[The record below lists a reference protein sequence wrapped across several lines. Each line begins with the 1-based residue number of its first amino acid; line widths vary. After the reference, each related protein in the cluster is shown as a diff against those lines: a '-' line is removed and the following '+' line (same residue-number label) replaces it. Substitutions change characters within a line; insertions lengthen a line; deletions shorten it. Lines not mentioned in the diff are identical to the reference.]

1 MNDHL
6 MQMGGV
12 THNEIEPPHYWQEI
26 KKIAQRLNVP
36 PGTSNEVD
44 IIMANGEA
52 YSVPAILN
60 AFLDRMDGALSADQN
75 FREAV
80 AAVIG
85 SATITTVI
93 GDAGNR
99 ERVTVRKDLFEH
111 MCALFSY
118 PKADYNEKT

>member
-1 MNDHL
+1 MNDHH
-6 MQMGGV
+6 MQMDGV
-12 THNEIEPPHYWQEI
+12 THNEIKPPHYWQEM

-36 PGTSNEVD
+36 PGASNEVD
-44 IIMANGEA
+44 ITMENGES
-52 YSVPAILN
+52 YSVPAMLN

-111 MCALFSY
+111 MCMFFSC
-118 PKADYNEKT
+118 PKMDYDEKT